1 MTQDAKTAAV
11 TRLIVSMGA
20 ELGIDVVAEGVETE
34 SQLKMLRDLNC
45 PRVQG
50 YLLGRPMPAKQAQI
64 ALRKPWGNR
73 PPPMPPPIGA
83 AAAASYA

>member
-1 MTQDAKTAAV
+1 MTEDSKTAAV

-34 SQLKMLRDLNC
+34 GQLKMLTDLNC

-50 YLLGRPMPAKQAQI
+50 YLLGRPMPAKQAQL
-64 ALRKPWGNR
+64 ALRKTWGNR
-73 PPPMPPPIGA
+73 PPPMTSQGRA
-83 AAAASYA
+83 AMASYA